1 MSAFSQFLLVQLG
14 AGPFKTGGSQAAS
27 GETWSRLHSVLR
39 SSGTSP
45 NFRISLASPKSPVAG
60 SPLRLKAT
68 APTWLGLRDR
78 ASALLDGCV
87 GAQAFR
93 RLAGENVVV
102 LAFTKETPRS
112 NLQTL
117 VSQGF

>member
-45 NFRISLASPKSPVAG
+45 NFRDQLGVAEVARSGIPAAAEGHGADVAWLA
-60 SPLRLKAT
+60 
-68 APTWLGLRDR
+68 
-78 ASALLDGCV
+78 
-87 GAQAFR
+87 
-93 RLAGENVVV
+93 
-102 LAFTKETPRS
+102 
-112 NLQTL
+112 
-117 VSQGF
+117 